1 MSDLATART
10 TFLSR
15 VEDWAP
21 YQSARFAPVLDAL
34 VAWSEE
40 NGLEFTRPTG
50 ANTSVRYRVPGS
62 KMPFWAVAART
73 GDGAKFT
80 LLADPR
86 FPEALRTLAREE
98 LSRIGRKP
106 AVAESAPEMALTHL
120 IWEPY
125 RRQILDLM
133 SRLLDAVREPA
144 EAAPAP
150 AAE

>member
-21 YQSARFAPVLDAL
+21 AQSARFAPVLDAL
-34 VAWSEE
+34 VAWSQE

-50 ANTSVRYRVPGS
+50 VNSSVRYRVPGS
-62 KMPFWAVAART
+62 KMPFWAVTART
-73 GDGAKFT
+73 GDGAKLT

-86 FPEALRTLAREE
+86 FPEELRKVARDELAR
-98 LSRIGRKP
+98 LGRK
-106 AVAESAPEMALTHL
+106 AAAHPEASPEVALTHL

-125 RRQILDLM
+125 RRQVLDLM
-133 SRLLDAVREPA
+133 ARLLDAVRGVDA
-144 EAAPAP
+144 VPAP
-150 AAE
+150 AVE